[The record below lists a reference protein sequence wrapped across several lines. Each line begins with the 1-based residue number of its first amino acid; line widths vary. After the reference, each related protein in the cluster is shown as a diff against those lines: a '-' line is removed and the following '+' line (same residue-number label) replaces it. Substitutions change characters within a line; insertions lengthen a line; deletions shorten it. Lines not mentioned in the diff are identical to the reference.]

1 MRSCHVTQPDLVIEV
16 QANGSLRPRIV
27 ALLESDGVT
36 VITNGASQ
44 RPKIRVVAVDVSQPG
59 SLRHLQEKLIQGN
72 HERVVVVSP
81 RCGPLGARR
90 ALRAGADSLVLE
102 QELEAAL
109 IPAIRAVAAGLTAM
123 PSVLQNGMNG
133 LAFSHRER
141 QVLRL
146 AIDGH
151 TNRQIATE
159 LFLAESTVKTHLS
172 SAYGKLGAG
181 GRKDAAAMILDPDEG
196 LVEMVLGGELSE
208 TDSGLPHVG

>member
-1 MRSCHVTQPDLVIEV
+1 VRQGELVIEV
-16 QANGSLRPRIV
+16 QANGSLRPRI
-27 ALLESDGVT
+27 ASLLQADGVA
-36 VITNGASQ
+36 VVANGAHPT
-44 RPKIRVVAVDVSQPG
+44 PKIRVVAVDLSQPG
-59 SLRHLQEKLIQGN
+59 SLRDLRARLSQRADQ
-72 HERVVVVSP
+72 RVVVVSP
-81 RCGPLGARR
+81 VCGPLGARR
-90 ALRAGADSLVLE
+90 AARAGADSLVLE

-109 IPAIRAVAAGLTAM
+109 VPAVRAVAAGLTAM
-123 PSVLQNGMNG
+123 PSALQNSVNG

-151 TNRQIATE
+151 TNREIATE

-196 LVEMVLGGELSE
+196 LVEMVLGRELS
-208 TDSGLPHVG
+208 DANSGLPHLS

>member
-1 MRSCHVTQPDLVIEV
+1 VRSFHVQQRDLVIGV

-27 ALLESDGVT
+27 ALLEADGLT
-36 VITNGASQ
+36 VVANGASQ
-44 RPKIRVVAVDVSQPG
+44 PAKIRIVAIDVSQPG
-59 SLRHLQEKLIQGN
+59 SLRHLQEKLVQEN
-72 HERVVVVSP
+72 QERVVVVSP
-81 RCGPLGARR
+81 PCGPLGARR

-102 QELEAAL
+102 QELEAVL

-146 AIDGH
+146 AINGH
-151 TNRQIATE
+151 TNREIATE

-196 LVEMVLGGELSE
+196 LVEMVLGGRRSE
-208 TDSGLPHVG
+208 IDRGLPHVG

>member
-1 MRSCHVTQPDLVIEV
+1 MRSFHVQPRDLVIEV

-27 ALLESDGVT
+27 ALLEADGVT
-36 VITNGASQ
+36 VVANGASQ
-44 RPKIRVVAVDVSQPG
+44 PAKIRIVAIDVSQPG
-59 SLRHLQEKLIQGN
+59 SLRHLQEKLVQEN
-72 HERVVVVSP
+72 QERVVVVSP
-81 RCGPLGARR
+81 PCGPLGARR

-102 QELEAAL
+102 QELEAVL

-146 AIDGH
+146 AINGH
-151 TNRQIATE
+151 TNREIATE

-196 LVEMVLGGELSE
+196 LVEMVLGGRRSE
-208 TDSGLPHVG
+208 IDRGLPHVG

>member
-1 MRSCHVTQPDLVIEV
+1 MRWFHVQQRDLVIEV

-27 ALLESDGVT
+27 ALLEADGVT
-36 VITNGASQ
+36 VVANGASQ
-44 RPKIRVVAVDVSQPG
+44 PAKIRIVAIDVSQPG
-59 SLRHLQEKLIQGN
+59 SLRHLQEKLVQEN
-72 HERVVVVSP
+72 QERVVVVSP
-81 RCGPLGARR
+81 PCGPLGARR

-102 QELEAAL
+102 QELEAVL

-146 AIDGH
+146 AINGH
-151 TNRQIATE
+151 TNREIATE

-196 LVEMVLGGELSE
+196 LVEMVLGGRRSE
-208 TDSGLPHVG
+208 IDRGLPHVG

>member
-1 MRSCHVTQPDLVIEV
+1 VRSFHVPQRDVVIEV

-27 ALLESDGVT
+27 ALLEADGVT
-36 VITNGASQ
+36 VVANRASQ
-44 RPKIRVVAVDVSQPG
+44 PAKIRIVAVDVSQPG
-59 SLRHLQEKLIQGN
+59 SLRHLQEKLVQRKQ
-72 HERVVVVSP
+72 ERVVVVSP
-81 RCGPLGARR
+81 PCGPLGARR

-102 QELEAAL
+102 QELEAVL

-151 TNRQIATE
+151 TNREIATE

-196 LVEMVLGGELSE
+196 LVEMVLGGRRSE
-208 TDSGLPHVG
+208 TDRGLPHVG

>member
-1 MRSCHVTQPDLVIEV
+1 VRCFHVPQRDLVIEV

-27 ALLESDGVT
+27 ALLEADGVT
-36 VITNGASQ
+36 VVANRASQ
-44 RPKIRVVAVDVSQPG
+44 AAKIRIVAVDVSQPG
-59 SLRHLQEKLIQGN
+59 SLRHLQEKLVQGKQ
-72 HERVVVVSP
+72 ERVVVVSP
-81 RCGPLGARR
+81 QCGPLGARR

-123 PSVLQNGMNG
+123 PSVLQSGMNG

-151 TNRQIATE
+151 TNREIATE

-196 LVEMVLGGELSE
+196 LVEMVLGREVSSSAGELSQL
-208 TDSGLPHVG
+208 G

>member
-1 MRSCHVTQPDLVIEV
+1 VRWFHVQQRDLVIEV

-27 ALLESDGVT
+27 ALLEADGVT
-36 VITNGASQ
+36 VVANGASQ
-44 RPKIRVVAVDVSQPG
+44 PAKIRIVAIDVSQPG
-59 SLRHLQEKLIQGN
+59 SLRHLQEKLVHENQ
-72 HERVVVVSP
+72 ERVVVVSP
-81 RCGPLGARR
+81 PCGPLGARR

-102 QELEAAL
+102 QELEAVL

-146 AIDGH
+146 AINGH
-151 TNRQIATE
+151 TNREIATE

-196 LVEMVLGGELSE
+196 LVEMVLGGRRSE
-208 TDSGLPHVG
+208 IDRGLPHVG

>member
-1 MRSCHVTQPDLVIEV
+1 VRSFHVQQRDLVIEV

-27 ALLESDGVT
+27 ALLEADGVT
-36 VITNGASQ
+36 VVANGASQ
-44 RPKIRVVAVDVSQPG
+44 PAKIRIVAIDVSQPG
-59 SLRHLQEKLIQGN
+59 SLRHLQEKLVQEN
-72 HERVVVVSP
+72 QERVVIVSP
-81 RCGPLGARR
+81 PCGPLGARR

-102 QELEAAL
+102 QELEAVL

-146 AIDGH
+146 AINGH
-151 TNRQIATE
+151 TNREIATE
-159 LFLAESTVKTHLS
+159 LFLAESTVKTDLS

-196 LVEMVLGGELSE
+196 LVEMVLGGRRSE
-208 TDSGLPHVG
+208 IDRGLPHVG